1 MGVFDVGSTIMDEH
15 IAYEHKM
22 KDMNRIIGKYK
33 CPCCGFYTFDEKLN
47 GNYDICPVCFWEDDP
62 IQLEDNEYEG
72 GANRVSLIQARHNF
86 LLFGACEEEMKKHV
100 RKPKEDEL
108 CGID

>member
-1 MGVFDVGSTIMDEH
+1 MT
-15 IAYEHKM
+15 KT
-22 KDMNRIIGKYK
+22 MNKAIGKYK

-62 IQLEDNEYEG
+62 IQLEDNEYKG

-108 CGID
+108 RGID

>member
-33 CPCCGFYTFDEKLN
+33 CPCCGFYTFDEKPD

-62 IQLEDNEYEG
+62 IQAEDIEYEG
-72 GANRVSLIQARHNF
+72 ELIELVSYRQDIIFCCLVHV
-86 LLFGACEEEMKKHV
+86 KK
-100 RKPKEDEL
+100 K
-108 CGID
+108 

>member
-1 MGVFDVGSTIMDEH
+1 
-15 IAYEHKM
+15 M
-22 KDMNRIIGKYK
+22 KTGDSIRNHPNRFPIFG
-33 CPCCGFYTFDEKLN
+33 PH
-47 GNYDICPVCFWEDDP
+47 CFWEDDP
-62 IQLEDNEYEG
+62 IQLEDNEYKG

-108 CGID
+108 RGID

>member
-1 MGVFDVGSTIMDEH
+1 
-15 IAYEHKM
+15 
-22 KDMNRIIGKYK
+22 MNKIIEKYK
-33 CPCCGFYTFDEKLN
+33 CPCCGFYTFDEKPN

-72 GANRVSLIQARHNF
+72 GANRVSLVQARHIF
-86 LLFGACEEEMKKHV
+86 LSFGACEEEMKKHV

-108 CGID
+108 HGID